1 MSMLSGQGLG
11 PTGDRPRRRHPVTTT
26 IIVVLMMAVLFGA
39 TFGIV
44 RLLRGGGSDSA
55 SPGPTSPAPC
65 VTTTVVP
72 GVALPKPGQV
82 SSNVYNAT
90 NRAGLAKRT
99 AAELGSRGFKIG
111 RVANDPLGRSIAG
124 VAEIRYGT
132 AGLANAQLMKYY
144 IVGAVLVQDARTDA
158 TIDVVLGQKFKV
170 VTPQAK
176 VDAALK
182 KPTPVAS
189 GAGCVSPTPS
199 ASTKPAGSASPS
211 PSA

>member
-11 PTGDRPRRRHPVTTT
+11 PSGDRPRRRHPVTTT
-26 IIVVLMMAVLFGA
+26 IIVILMMAVLFGA

-44 RLLRGGGSDSA
+44 RLLRGSSGSDNA
-55 SPGPTSPAPC
+55 APGPTTPSPC

-72 GVALPKPGQV
+72 GVALPKPGKV
-82 SSNVYNAT
+82 TSNVYNAT

-99 AAELGSRGFKIG
+99 AADLGSRGFVIG
-111 RVANDPLGRSIAG
+111 RVANDPLGREVAG

-132 AGLANAQLMKYY
+132 AGLANAQLMRYY

-158 TIDVVLGQKFKV
+158 TIDVVLGQKFTS

-182 KPTPVAS
+182 KPTPVAT
-189 GAGCVSPTPS
+189 GAGCASPS
-199 ASTKPAGSASPS
+199 AKPSTPASASPS
-211 PSA
+211 A

>member
-26 IIVVLMMAVLFGA
+26 IIVVLMMVVLFGA

-182 KPTPVAS
+182 QPTPVAS
-189 GAGCVSPTPS
+189 GAGCASPAPS
-199 ASTKPAGSASPS
+199 GSTKPAGSASPS

>member
-26 IIVVLMMAVLFGA
+26 IIVVLMMVVLFGA

-144 IVGAVLVQDARTDA
+144 IAGAVLVQDARTDA

-176 VDAALK
+176 VDVALK

-189 GAGCVSPTPS
+189 GAGCASPTPS
-199 ASTKPAGSASPS
+199 GSTKPAGSASPS

>member
-11 PTGDRPRRRHPVTTT
+11 PAGDRPRRRHPVTTT
-26 IIVVLMMAVLFGA
+26 IIVVLMMVVLFGA

-44 RLLRGGGSDSA
+44 RLLRGNGSDQA
-55 SPGPTSPAPC
+55 SPGPTTPAPC

-72 GVALPKPGQV
+72 GVALPKPGTV
-82 SSNVYNAT
+82 TSNVYNAT

-99 AAELGSRGFKIG
+99 AADLGSRGFKIA
-111 RVANDPLGRSIAG
+111 RIANDPLGRSITG

-132 AGLANAQLMKYY
+132 AGLSNAQLMKYY
-144 IVGAVLVQDARTDA
+144 IAGAVLVQDARTDA
-158 TIDVVLGQKFKV
+158 TIDVVLGAKFKT

-199 ASTKPAGSASPS
+199 TKPTTAAASPS

>member
-11 PTGDRPRRRHPVTTT
+11 PTGDRPRRRHPLATT

-44 RLLRGGGSDSA
+44 RLLRGSGSDQA
-55 SPGPTSPAPC
+55 SPGATSPAPC

-82 SSNVYNAT
+82 SSNVYNST

-99 AAELGSRGFKIG
+99 AADLGSRGFKIG

-132 AGLANAQLMKYY
+132 AGLANAQLMRYY
-144 IVGAVLVQDARTDA
+144 ILGAVLVQDARTDA
-158 TIDVVLGQKFKV
+158 TIDVVLGQKFKA
-170 VTPQAK
+170 VTPQKA

-189 GAGCVSPTPS
+189 GAGCPSPSTKT
-199 ASTKPAGSASPS
+199 ATKPASASPS
-211 PSA
+211 PTA

>member
-11 PTGDRPRRRHPVTTT
+11 PAGDGPRRRHPVTTT
-26 IIVVLMMAVLFGA
+26 IVVLLMMAVLFGA

-44 RLLRGGGSDSA
+44 RLLRGNGSDSA
-55 SPGPTSPAPC
+55 SPGPTTPAPC

-82 SSNVYNAT
+82 TSNVYNST

-99 AAELGSRGFKIG
+99 AADLGSRGFVVG
-111 RVANDPLGRSIAG
+111 RVANDPLGRAVAG
-124 VAEIRYGT
+124 VAEIRYGVK
-132 AGLANAQLMKYY
+132 GLTNAQLMRYY
-144 IVGAVLVQDARTDA
+144 ILGAVLVQDARTDA
-158 TIDVVLGQKFKV
+158 TIDVVLGQKFKA

-189 GAGCVSPTPS
+189 GAGCVSPSATPKTT
-199 ASTKPAGSASPS
+199 ASASPS

>member
-11 PTGDRPRRRHPVTTT
+11 PAGDRPRRRHPVTTT

-44 RLLRGGGSDSA
+44 RLLRGNGTDTA
-55 SPGPTSPAPC
+55 APSPTAPAPC

-82 SSNVYNAT
+82 TSNVYNST

-99 AAELGSRGFKIG
+99 AADLGSRGFKIS
-111 RVANDPLGRSIAG
+111 RVANDPLGRTVAG

-132 AGLANAQLMKYY
+132 AGLANAQLMRYY

-158 TIDVVLGQKFKV
+158 TIDVVLGQKFKA

-189 GAGCVSPTPS
+189 GAGC
-199 ASTKPAGSASPS
+199 ASPS
-211 PSA
+211 AKPKPTASAAASPSA

>member
-11 PTGDRPRRRHPVTTT
+11 PTGDGPRRRHPVTTT

-44 RLLRGGGSDSA
+44 RLLRGSGSDSA
-55 SPGPTSPAPC
+55 SPGASSPAPC

-72 GVALPKPGQV
+72 GVALPKPGTV
-82 SSNVYNAT
+82 TSNVYNAT

-99 AAELGSRGFKIG
+99 AADLGSRGFKIS
-111 RVANDPLGRSIAG
+111 RVANDPLGRAVAG

-189 GAGCVSPTPS
+189 GAGCASPTPS
-199 ASTKPAGSASPS
+199 GSTKPAGSASPS